1 MTRTDDYG
9 WTEDDPQSTDYLAA
23 AILPLVRHH
32 APARILDAGCGNGSL
47 TALLAGATYAAIVG
61 VDGDAGGIA
70 HARGRGTRARFEQ
83 ADFGVSPQEQ
93 GLLDDGPFDLVVSTE
108 VVEHLYDPA
117 ALIRFACAAL
127 RPGGVLLISTPYH
140 GWLKNMALSLFNH
153 WDVHHTPLWHGGHI
167 KFWSRATLSQLLREN
182 GFVVTGFH
190 GAGRFPWLWKSMVL
204 VAMRPAAA

>member
-1 MTRTDDYG
+1 MTRTHDYG

-23 AILPLVRHH
+23 VILPLVRHY

-47 TALLAGATYAAIVG
+47 VALLANTTDAVIVG

-70 HARGRGTRARFEQ
+70 HARERGTRARFEQ
-83 ADFGVSPQEQ
+83 ADFSVSPQEQ
-93 GLLDDGPFDLVVSTE
+93 GLLDDGPFDLVISTE

-117 ALIRFACAAL
+117 ALIHFACAAL

-140 GWLKNMALSLFNH
+140 GWLKNLALSLFNH

-167 KFWSRATLSQLLREN
+167 KFWSRATLTQLLSEN
-182 GFVVTGFH
+182 GFAVTGFH

-204 VAMRPAAA
+204 VATRPAAA